1 MSLKKEKKQKAN
13 IGEPPK
19 PQLISKTRNP
29 WNPRLGLNQETQL
42 LTNLML
48 NDEKNQFKKFIK
60 LKKKI
65 KRIRVKF
72 DRKKNLKGM
81 KL

>member
-1 MSLKKEKKQKAN
+1 
-13 IGEPPK
+13 
-19 PQLISKTRNP
+19 
-29 WNPRLGLNQETQL
+29 
-42 LTNLML
+42 ML